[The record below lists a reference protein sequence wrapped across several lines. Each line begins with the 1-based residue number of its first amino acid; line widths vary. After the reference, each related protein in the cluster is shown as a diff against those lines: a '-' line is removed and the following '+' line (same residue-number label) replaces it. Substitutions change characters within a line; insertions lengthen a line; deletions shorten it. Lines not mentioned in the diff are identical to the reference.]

1 MTKIFAIL
9 VVICL
14 MVSMFSINAFAADE
28 LPAPAE
34 GTVLRVSAL
43 KNDGTTVKIKDY
55 DNFEIGWNAA
65 IDTALANNYERVI
78 VDLYADWTADED
90 GEFGSDGGNGF
101 DNETI
106 YFPEGVKIT
115 LNMNDHTINRA
126 LDEWIYDG
134 EVMYIEDDAD
144 VIINKGTITGGW
156 SANGAGGIHVKDDV
170 KLTLNDVHIVGNTAD
185 DADGGGISLES
196 DSILTMNGGSFKNN
210 RLIGSS
216 HNDCGGALYVSG
228 GTAII
233 NNVEFTNNQT
243 KFDNNDGSAIYVS
256 SGELTLNSCT
266 FEGNGLMSST
276 KSVAYSSVIYAKGS
290 NVKVKDSTF
299 GNHHIS
305 SIFKLYYATLN
316 MESSVFTGAPDT
328 QKFIDVVSG
337 SDVYVIDS
345 TFTDSRA
352 RVISGSPEDDSFFRN
367 CTFNNTAWLGATF
380 ALSGDPVEFFDCNF
394 GDTNHSSSYIHIINS
409 SVSKGEARIGISG
422 ILEDGTT
429 NFTDYY
435 VDLVYGWNVAIGLA
449 VSNVYDRVVV
459 DLYAD
464 WTAVDGEFCNDGIG
478 FSYDAI
484 YFPENVKVTLNM
496 NGHTIDRAMTTW
508 QYNGEVICIDENAD
522 VIINGGK
529 SGDAII
535 NAKDA
540 FKPAGV
546 EMGTITGGW
555 SSNGAGGIHIFDDA
569 KVQLNN
575 VCVDG
580 NIADDDNGAGIA
592 IYDGAYLVMNGGS
605 LNNNILDGSSLFTGD
620 ISVCARGGGLYVNDA
635 TAVLNGVEIKN
646 NLSKSTAQYGVAVCS
661 EDSDVTLNA
670 CVINGNGLPDY
681 GNEIYE
687 PQSVIDAYGGKMT
700 FKDCEITNNSNDYI
714 PLIVGGFDIN
724 KGYFSRLINIDDA
737 TVYIDN
743 TLIED
748 NKASVLLYAPDAM
761 SAKVNLTVTNSKI
774 INNQSTTLYL
784 YDIVEGSYFEG
795 CEFNNNIAAAKYIG
809 DYDICLGS
817 TVIFRDC
824 DMGDSTY
831 DNEGKKYSV
840 FQNANGKVAG
850 SIFGKGSLTVIVAV
864 VALIASIASITVN
877 VMEKKKK
884 TVPAT
889 AAESDEESESDEE

>member
-1 MTKIFAIL
+1 MKKFLAVFIAI
-9 VVICL
+9 C
-14 MVSMFSINAFAADE
+14 MMASMLCVPAFAAESADE
-28 LPAPAE
+28 PAA
-34 GTVLRVSAL
+34 GTVMRVSAL
-43 KNDGTTVKIKDY
+43 KNDGTTVKINDY

-65 IDTALANNYERVI
+65 IDTALADNYERVI
-78 VDLYADWTADED
+78 VDLYADWNAV
-90 GEFGSDGGNGF
+90 GGIFGSDKGNGF

-126 LDEWIYDG
+126 LGEWIYDG

-144 VIINKGTITGGW
+144 VIINNGTITGGW

-170 KLTLNDVHIVGNTAD
+170 MLTLNDVHLVGNTAD

-228 GTAII
+228 GIAIL

-266 FEGNGLMSST
+266 FEGNGLLSST
-276 KSVAYSSVIYAKGS
+276 QSAAYSSVIYAKRS
-290 NVKVKDSTF
+290 NVTVKDSTF

-305 SIFKLYYATLN
+305 SIFKLYYSTFN
-316 MESSVFTGAPDT
+316 MESSVFTGAVDT

-337 SDVYVIDS
+337 SDVYVTDS
-345 TFTDSRA
+345 TFTDSGA
-352 RVISGSPEDDSFFRN
+352 RVISGSPEEESFFRS
-367 CTFNNTAWLGATF
+367 CTFNKTAWLGATF

-394 GDTNHSSSYIHIINS
+394 GDTNHSSKYIHIINS
-409 SVSKGEARIGISG
+409 SVDKGEGLIGISG
-422 ILEDGTT
+422 ILKDGTT
-429 NFTDYY
+429 DFTDYY
-435 VDLVYGWNVAIGLA
+435 VDLAYAWNVAIGLA
-449 VSNVYDRVVV
+449 VSNVYDRIVV

-592 IYDGAYLVMNGGS
+592 IYDGASLVMNGGS
-605 LNNNILDGSSLFTGD
+605 LNNNILDGSSFFTGY
-620 ISVCARGGGLYVNDA
+620 IALCARGGGLYVNDA

-646 NLSKSTAQYGVAVCS
+646 NLSKTSAQYGVAVFS
-661 EDSDVTLNA
+661 EDGDVTLNA
-670 CVINGNGLPDY
+670 CLINGNGLPDY
-681 GNEIYE
+681 GKSIYE

-700 FKDCEITNNSNDYI
+700 IKDCEITNNSNDYI
-714 PLIVGGFDIN
+714 PLEVGGFNIN
-724 KGYFSRLINIDDA
+724 KGYFSRLINMDDA

-743 TLIED
+743 ILIED
-748 NKASVLLYAPDAM
+748 NKASVLLYAPDVM
-761 SAKVNLTVTNSKI
+761 LAKVNLTVINTKI

-784 YDIVEGSYFEG
+784 DDMAEGSYFEG
-795 CEFNNNIAAAKYIG
+795 CEFNNNIAAQNLG
-809 DYDICLGS
+809 GYDICLGS

-831 DNEGKKYSV
+831 DNEGKKFAI
-840 FQNANGKVAG
+840 FQDANGKVVG
-850 SIFGKGSLTVIVAV
+850 SIFGEGSLTMIIALL
-864 VALIASIASITVN
+864 ALIASGVCIFLIVDI
-877 VMEKKKK
+877 KKKL
-884 TVPAT
+884 VPVAANNAT
-889 AAESDEESESDEE
+889 EADEE